1 MAENKTIGLS
11 DLSEGTIQPEPE
23 VQEET
28 VATETVQE
36 QPMDAAT
43 RARLNAEAYKAKK
56 IAEDKARMAEIKA
69 QQEAEDKAAHDEHM
83 KAVYRGDEAPN
94 STSEV
99 FDSAMFDINSTLGRL
114 KRENDFMQQKQ
125 EEIQEEKEE
134 DEDVDALL
142 AGEKTID
149 EVNLDDDEDEDD
161 DEAVTEVTPEL
172 PKKSLMDIINDL
184 DDDDDDD
191 DEEVAAEES
200 KEDSDKLEKLNL
212 TEEEWTERLKKSA
225 QQKIKVIDESK
236 VIDLSQFTVAEKTVS
251 VKNAIKVVNTEELPY
266 TSNWGLFNTGT
277 PIIMEEFKGQEI
289 TTLLGND
296 NLTRYNRN
304 REIYKLIYNHDR
316 TEGKPEFTEWLKQIS
331 VRDIDHIYMAIYR
344 ASYGGANYIPYN
356 CQECG
361 EVFVSDE
368 TPLYQ
373 MIKFET
379 PEDEKKAEEIVGKA
393 LRAPEKLKTYRE
405 QITDEYVMD
414 FKDPSIYNMYFEL
427 ALLPDD
433 FTEEN
438 AELIT
443 YICYIDAIYVID
455 RQTMSLIPINL
466 TKHDDNITKELMY
479 KIKRYA
485 KVLKSLS
492 ADELSK
498 VQAKISEIVDEREVN
513 VDYVLPETVC
523 PRCGKTI
530 PETKISAQDLVF
542 TRHQLARITTM

>member
-1 MAENKTIGLS
+1 
-11 DLSEGTIQPEPE
+11 
-23 VQEET
+23 
-28 VATETVQE
+28 
-36 QPMDAAT
+36 
-43 RARLNAEAYKAKK
+43 
-56 IAEDKARMAEIKA
+56 
-69 QQEAEDKAAHDEHM
+69 
-83 KAVYRGDEAPN
+83 
-94 STSEV
+94 
-99 FDSAMFDINSTLGRL
+99 
-114 KRENDFMQQKQ
+114 
-125 EEIQEEKEE
+125 
-134 DEDVDALL
+134 
-142 AGEKTID
+142 
-149 EVNLDDDEDEDD
+149 
-161 DEAVTEVTPEL
+161 
-172 PKKSLMDIINDL
+172 
-184 DDDDDDD
+184 
-191 DEEVAAEES
+191 
-200 KEDSDKLEKLNL
+200 
-212 TEEEWTERLKKSA
+212 
-225 QQKIKVIDESK
+225 
-236 VIDLSQFTVAEKTVS
+236 
-251 VKNAIKVVNTEELPY
+251 
-266 TSNWGLFNTGT
+266 
-277 PIIMEEFKGQEI
+277 MEEFKGQEI

-513 VDYVLPETVC
+513 VDYILPETVC